1 MNCSETILCRG
12 GTPASREWAKV
23 VPSIYPLSLRE
34 RARVRENPLP
44 HQLSPSPHPSPT
56 GRGRTN
62 LIPSYKQEELSI
74 LGKPFPH
81 TAEKRRGA
89 RGFSLVEMMVAVGIL
104 AMIIVGLL
112 AMFSQT
118 SRALRSANNQTDVLE
133 SGRLMMEM
141 MTREV
146 QQAIPTGQD
155 NQSYHFF
162 ASRIAGAAPLN
173 QRLPGGGTLDNDLEA
188 FFFITKENTTYKG
201 IGYFVDPAANGVGTL
216 YRFYMETN
224 SAAGSRVFYHYF
236 TNEIARLPDSPLM
249 HRVAD
254 GVVQL
259 EVHVYDAEGVR
270 PSSGTNQWVDA
281 NVAAFW
287 GDALPAFVE
296 LKLAVLELHLVERIK
311 HMDPTQARA
320 FLEDERRTAQT
331 HLFRQR
337 IPLLA
342 APRP

>member
-1 MNCSETILCRG
+1 
-12 GTPASREWAKV
+12 
-23 VPSIYPLSLRE
+23 
-34 RARVRENPLP
+34 
-44 HQLSPSPHPSPT
+44 
-56 GRGRTN
+56 
-62 LIPSYKQEELSI
+62 
-74 LGKPFPH
+74 
-81 TAEKRRGA
+81 
-89 RGFSLVEMMVAVGIL
+89 MVAVGIL

-155 NQSYHFF
+155 SYGFHFF
-162 ASRIAGAAPLN
+162 ASRILDANPLN
-173 QRLPGGGTLDNDLEA
+173 QRLPGGGTLGNDLEA
-188 FFFITKENTTYKG
+188 FFFIIKENTTYKG

-216 YRFYMETN
+216 YRFYTETN
-224 SAAGSRVFYHYF
+224 SAAGTRAFYRMF
-236 TNEIARLPDSPLM
+236 TNEVGRLPNSPYM
-249 HRVAD
+249 HRIAD

-259 EVHVYDAEGVR
+259 EVHVYDAEGRR
-270 PSSGTNQWVDA
+270 PPTTTNQWVDA

-311 HMDPTQARA
+311 LMDPVQARA
-320 FLEDERRTAQT
+320 FLEHERRTAQT

-337 IPLLA
+337 IPVLA

>member
-1 MNCSETILCRG
+1 MKIS
-12 GTPASREWAKV
+12 
-23 VPSIYPLSLRE
+23 LS
-34 RARVRENPLP
+34 
-44 HQLSPSPHPSPT
+44 HS
-56 GRGRTN
+56 
-62 LIPSYKQEELSI
+62 
-74 LGKPFPH
+74 F
-81 TAEKRRGA
+81 RRQPR
-89 RGFSLVEMMVAVGIL
+89 RGFSLVEMMVALGIL

-155 NQSYHFF
+155 SYGFHFF
-162 ASRIAGAAPLN
+162 ASRILDANPLN

-188 FFFITKENTTYKG
+188 FFFIIRDNTTYKG

-216 YRFYMETN
+216 YRFYVETN
-224 SAAGSRVFYHYF
+224 SVAGTRGFYRMF
-236 TNEIARLPDSPLM
+236 TNEVGRLPDSPFM
-249 HRVAD
+249 HRIAD

-259 EVHVYDAEGVR
+259 EVHVYDAEGQR
-270 PSSGTNQWVDA
+270 PSSTTNQWVDT

-287 GDALPAFVE
+287 GEALPAFIE

-311 HMDPTQARA
+311 LMDPAQARA

-337 IPLLA
+337 IPVLA